1 MIRIFL
7 PKTTIP
13 DDAKLSVRD
22 TDYLS
27 AVESGE
33 MKKKG
38 LSQRGLG
45 SFVPALLNESPFFD
59 DSVSQPDDSVN
70 GKFSA
75 REDIDEIDLSQYNEI
90 VLPRA
95 NI

>member
-1 MIRIFL
+1 MP
-7 PKTTIP
+7 PKKG
-13 DDAKLSVRD
+13 ARW
-22 TDYLS
+22 
-27 AVESGE
+27 G
-33 MKKKG
+33 KKKERCFAKRPR
-38 LSQRGLG
+38 QPQ
-45 SFVPALLNESPFFD
+45 VPALLNESPFFD